1 MKFILG
7 WSLFKEQFADN
18 LELDGVVL
26 QAIILWAKLQIQILA
41 HGYAKETAISQR
53 ISSP

>member
-1 MKFILG
+1 MGLVPKETNGALMKFILG

-26 QAIILWAKLQIQILA
+26 II
-41 HGYAKETAISQR
+41 S
-53 ISSP
+53 